1 VSMGEFLAELYL
13 SHADAGGA
21 RKAVARVR
29 SAAEELAQEGRAAR
43 LVRTTFVPGDE
54 TCFVAFEAD
63 APDTVVEV
71 GRRAG
76 LEFERVVP
84 AVEAI

>member
-1 VSMGEFLAELYL
+1 MGEFLAELYL

-21 RKAVARVR
+21 QGAAARVR
-29 SAAEELAQEGRAAR
+29 SAAEELAQEGHAVRF
-43 LVRTTFVPGDE
+43 VRTTFVLSDE

-76 LEFERVVP
+76 LDFERVVL